1 MKKQLLVVL
10 FALSSAGVQAKDY
23 GVLGKTYPIK
33 EQDLIEAMKQRMGE
47 KIASGEIKRKM
58 QEAKSKGQGY
68 VKRPAGSYLPRA
80 TAYNAIKIDVRYTL
94 PKDIKDANNNVLF
107 KQGTVVNPLEIYPLQ
122 KGFCFI
128 NGDDEKQVKF
138 ARNRCYPNNK
148 IVLINGDYE
157 AISQKLKIRIYFDQR
172 GLLIKRFNITT
183 VPTVIRQSGNYLVK
197 EVFPVE
203 NEK

>member
-1 MKKQLLVVL
+1 MKKQLLAAL
-10 FALSSAGVQAKDY
+10 FALSSFAATAKDY

-33 EQDLIEAMKQRMGE
+33 EQDLIEAMKQRMAE
-47 KIASGEIKRKM
+47 KVASGEIQRRMK
-58 QEAKSKGQGY
+58 EARGKGEGY

-80 TAYNAIKIDVRYTL
+80 AAYSAVKIDVRYTL
-94 PKDIKDANNNVLF
+94 QQDIKDANNNVLF
-107 KQGTVVNPLEIYPLQ
+107 KKGTTINPLEIYPLQ

-138 ARNRCYPNNK
+138 ARNKCHPNNK

-157 AISQKLKIRIYFDQR
+157 AISQKLKIHIYFDQH
-172 GLLIKRFNITT
+172 GNLIKRFNITA